1 MKFLINL
8 REKWVQHRLRSS
20 GIFDRKISSE
30 GAVNSIQR
38 KQKANHKNSQ
48 SLLVSQKTNK

>member
-8 REKWVQHRLRSS
+8 REKWVQHSLRSS
-20 GIFDRKISSE
+20 SIFERKISSE
-30 GAVNSIQR
+30 GAVNNIQR

>member
-30 GAVNSIQR
+30 GAVNNIQR